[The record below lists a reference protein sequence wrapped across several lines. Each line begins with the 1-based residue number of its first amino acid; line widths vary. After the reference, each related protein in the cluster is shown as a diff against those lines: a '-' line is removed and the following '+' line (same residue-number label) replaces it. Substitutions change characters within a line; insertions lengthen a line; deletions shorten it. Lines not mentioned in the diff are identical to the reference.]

1 MPKQMNIFEDLI
13 EELKE
18 ENLLEETVI
27 DVQNKKHK
35 GEIGDLPKQSQIEI
49 TPVRKEEKTSYVS
62 AVSETLKTR
71 EEIIPNNFS
80 QDFEAVETPNYV
92 FEEPAIVVETNDV
105 IPDVPQTLQA
115 EFEGNDESFDSE
127 TEENTSA
134 GDEEFFRKRA
144 TEEVTSLQMVQH
156 VLSGIERNFL
166 GITPKLYDDLE
177 VKKAL
182 HNFLQNSENLN
193 SSEQSNAETIL
204 LQETENWYSALSQ
217 KDKTISVDNL
227 RRYCETTRPALSA
240 QALIALA
247 RFYRNAPFSEAV
259 RSKFEMAMTRLFAR
273 ETGGDLRKLLFN
285 REETIEKLNEF
296 YAEWSSIPLYATEE
310 DESNIV
316 LSAIKFEEF
325 ATEASTAE
333 SIEELFKN
341 DFFNRFKNF
350 KDETHENFFAP
361 LVTATSIESN
371 VRIGNSCLRLLLAEK
386 AKADFNADVFEE
398 NYAADYNEILSETIC
413 KTLDFPKVFAGEFA
427 DADAIWE
434 TQIEEGIQLEYEK
447 QDLNKVVEKTQPKK
461 VKSADK
467 KKHFKA
473 NKRLIAATVLAI
485 VVSLGLYMWAEYF
498 SDQPKL
504 SENVKTVNLDNSAF
518 KEYVQNAR
526 INNDMFY
533 GIVNV
538 NWEGL
543 TNEKKEDLLGK
554 ILMIGSEKGFKQVTL
569 MNKQGSSVG
578 YASAEKI
585 EVYNP

>member
-1 MPKQMNIFEDLI
+1 MNIFEDLI

-27 DVQNKKHK
+27 DVQNKKK
-35 GEIGDLPKQSQIEI
+35 NGESFNLPKPGQIES
-49 TPVRKEEKTSYVS
+49 TPVKAKETSSNASV
-62 AVSETLKTR
+62 APEILKPSEQ
-71 EEIIPNNFS
+71 IIPNNFS
-80 QDFEAVETPNYV
+80 QPAEPEKTPDYV
-92 FEEPAIVVETNDV
+92 FDESPAVVETNDL
-105 IPDVPQTLQA
+105 IAEVPQNLQ
-115 EFEGNDESFDSE
+115 ESFVENTDSFDSE
-127 TEENTSA
+127 TKAENSSA
-134 GDEEFFRKRA
+134 DAEFFKKRA
-144 TEEVTSLQMVQH
+144 TDEVTSLQMVEH

-166 GITPKLYDDLE
+166 NITPKLYDDLE

-182 HNFLQNSENLN
+182 HNFLQESQNINSP
-193 SSEQSNAETIL
+193 EQSGAEIIL

-273 ETGGDLRKLLFN
+273 ETGGDLRKILFN
-285 REETIEKLNEF
+285 RDETIEKLNEF

-325 ATEASTAE
+325 ATEAATAE
-333 SIEELFKN
+333 SIEELFKT

-371 VRIGNSCLRLLLAEK
+371 VRIGNTCLRLLLAEK
-386 AKADFNADVFEE
+386 EKPDFNAESFNE
-398 NYAADYNEILSETIC
+398 NYAAEYNAILSEVVC
-413 KTLDFPKVFAGEFA
+413 KTLDFQKVFAGEFA

-434 TQIEEGIQLEYEK
+434 TQVEEGVHLEFEK

-461 VKSADK
+461 DK
-467 KKHFKA
+467 APNRKKLFKA
-473 NKRLIAATVLAI
+473 NKWLIAATVLAVI
-485 VVSLGLYMWAEYF
+485 ISLGLYMWAEYF
-498 SDQPKL
+498 TEQPKL
-504 SENVKTVNLDNSAF
+504 SESVKTVNLDNSAF
-518 KEYVQNAR
+518 KEYIQSAR
-526 INNDMFY
+526 INDDMFY
-533 GIVNV
+533 GIVNTS
-538 NWEGL
+538 WEGL

-554 ILMIGSEKGFKQVTL
+554 ILVTGGEKGFKQITL
-569 MNKQGSSVG
+569 MNMQGSSVG

-585 EVYNP
+585 EIYNP

>member
-27 DVQNKKHK
+27 DVQNKKK
-35 GEIGDLPKQSQIEI
+35 NGENLNLSKQSQIEPL
-49 TPVRKEEKTSYVS
+49 PVKMEENSVKVLE
-62 AVSETLKTR
+62 VSETFDASDQIISGELSQEIAP
-71 EEIIPNNFS
+71 EEIQNFVS
-80 QDFEAVETPNYV
+80 ENRQFADETD
-92 FEEPAIVVETNDV
+92 DV
-105 IPDVPQTLQA
+105 LDVVPQIVQD
-115 EFEGNDESFDSE
+115 EFVERNDSFGSESESDSSPE
-127 TEENTSA
+127 Q
-134 GDEEFFRKRA
+134 EEFFKKRA
-144 TEEVTSLQMVQH
+144 SEEVTSLQMVEH

-166 GITPKLYDDLE
+166 NVTPQLYDALE

-182 HNFLQNSENLN
+182 HNFLQDSQSLD
-193 SSEQSNAETIL
+193 SPEQSNAEIIL

-247 RFYRNAPFSEAV
+247 RFYRNAPFSEFV

-273 ETGGDLRKLLFN
+273 EAGGDIRKLLFN
-285 REETIEKLNEF
+285 RDETIEKLNEF

-310 DESNIV
+310 DESKIV
-316 LSAIKFEEF
+316 LSAMKFEEF
-325 ATEASTAE
+325 ATEAETTE
-333 SIEELFKN
+333 SVEELYKS

-371 VRIGNSCLRLLLAEK
+371 VRIGNRYLRLLLAEK
-386 AKADFNADVFEE
+386 EKEGFNAENFEE
-398 NYAADYNEILSETIC
+398 QYAENHNEIVSEVVC
-413 KTLDFPKVFAGEFA
+413 KTIEIGRVFAGEFA
-427 DADAIWE
+427 DSDPIWE
-434 TQIEEGIQLEYEK
+434 TQVEEGIQLEFEK
-447 QDLNKVVEKTQPKK
+447 QDLNKVTEKPKP
-461 VKSADK
+461 VKEPSVLK
-467 KKHFKA
+467 NPLFKA
-473 NKRLIAATVLAI
+473 NKWLVAATVLAVFI
-485 VVSLGLYMWAEYF
+485 SLCLYAWAEYF
-498 SDQPKL
+498 NAPPKL
-504 SENVKTVNLDNSAF
+504 ADSVKVVNLDNSSF

-526 INNDMFY
+526 INSEMFY
-533 GIVNV
+533 GIVNA

-554 ILMIGSEKGFKQVTL
+554 IFVTGNEKGFKMVTL
-569 MNKQGSSVG
+569 MNKQGLSVG
-578 YASAEKI
+578 YASAERI

>member
-1 MPKQMNIFEDLI
+1 MNIFEDLI

-27 DVQNKKHK
+27 DVQNKKNK
-35 GEIGDLPKQSQIEI
+35 GENPSLSKQSQTEA
-49 TPVRKEEKTSYVS
+49 TPVKIEENSFNASVAPEILQAS
-62 AVSETLKTR
+62 DQ
-71 EEIIPNNFS
+71 IIPDNFS
-80 QDFEAVETPNYV
+80 HKTEPQETRNFV
-92 FEEPAIVVETNDV
+92 FDEQPAIVETNDS
-105 IPDVPQTLQA
+105 ITDAPQNFQE
-115 EFEGNDESFDSE
+115 EFTGNSDSFE
-127 TEENTSA
+127 TETEAENSTA
-134 GDEEFFRKRA
+134 DDEFFKKRA
-144 TEEVTSLQMVQH
+144 TEEVTSLQMVEH

-182 HNFLQNSENLN
+182 HNFLQDSQNLN
-193 SSEQSNAETIL
+193 SPEQSNAEIIL

-217 KDKTISVDNL
+217 KDKTISVDSL

-273 ETGGDLRKLLFN
+273 ETGGDIRKSLFN
-285 REETIEKLNEF
+285 RDETIEKLNEF

-325 ATEASTAE
+325 ATEAVTAE
-333 SIEELFKN
+333 SIEDLFKT

-371 VRIGNSCLRLLLAEK
+371 VRIGNVCVRLLLAEK
-386 AKADFNADVFEE
+386 EKENFNAETFEE
-398 NYAADYNEILSETIC
+398 KYADYNATLSEIIC

-434 TQIEEGIQLEYEK
+434 TQVEEGVQLEFEK
-447 QDLNKVVEKTQPKK
+447 QDLNAMAAKPQPKK
-461 VKSADK
+461 EPASSKKSL
-467 KKHFKA
+467 FKA
-473 NKRLIAATVLAI
+473 NKWLIAATVLAF
-485 VVSLGLYMWAEYF
+485 VVSLGLYVWAEYF
-498 SDQPKL
+498 TATPTL

-518 KEYVQNAR
+518 KEFVQNAR

-554 ILMIGSEKGFKQVTL
+554 ILVTGGEKGFKQVTL
-569 MNKQGSSVG
+569 MNKQGISVG
-578 YASAEKI
+578 YASSEKI

>member
-1 MPKQMNIFEDLI
+1 MNIFEDLI

-27 DVQNKKHK
+27 DVQNKKNK
-35 GEIGDLPKQSQIEI
+35 SEIIDLPKQSQIES
-49 TPVRKEEKTSYVS
+49 TPVKKEENSPVVS
-62 AVSETLKTR
+62 AVSEPLKTP
-71 EEIIPNNFS
+71 EQIIPNNLS
-80 QDFEAVETPNYV
+80 QTSAPVETPTYV
-92 FEEPAIVVETNDV
+92 FDEPSMIVETNAV
-105 IPDVPQTLQA
+105 IPDVPQALQNLQA
-115 EFEGNDESFDSE
+115 EFEGNNESFGSE
-127 TEENTSA
+127 MEENNSP

-156 VLSGIERNFL
+156 VLSGIERSFL
-166 GITPKLYDDLE
+166 NITPKLYDDLE

-182 HNFLQNSENLN
+182 HNFLQDSQNLN
-193 SSEQSNAETIL
+193 SSEQSNAETVL

-273 ETGGDLRKLLFN
+273 ETGGDFRKLLFN

-325 ATEASTAE
+325 ATEAATAE
-333 SIEELFKN
+333 SIEELFRT

-386 AKADFNADVFEE
+386 SKANFNAEAFEE
-398 NYAADYNEILSETIC
+398 KYSANYNEILSEVIC

-434 TQIEEGIQLEYEK
+434 TQVEEGVQLEFEK
-447 QDLNKVVEKTQPKK
+447 QDLNKVVEKKQLKK
-461 VKSADK
+461 DKSSSK
-467 KKHFKA
+467 NKLFKA
-473 NKRLIAATVLAI
+473 NKWLVAATVFAI
-485 VVSLGLYMWAEYF
+485 FISLGLYMWAEYF
-498 SDQPKL
+498 TDEPKL

-518 KEYVQNAR
+518 KEYIQTAR

-543 TNEKKEDLLGK
+543 TTEKKQDLLGK
-554 ILMIGSEKGFKQVTL
+554 ILVTGGEKGFKQITL

>member
-1 MPKQMNIFEDLI
+1 MNIFEDLI

-27 DVQNKKHK
+27 DVQNKKK
-35 GEIGDLPKQSQIEI
+35 NGENFNLPKQRQIEAA
-49 TPVRKEEKTSYVS
+49 PVKIEENSLNASVAPEILKP
-62 AVSETLKTR
+62 SERT
-71 EEIIPNNFS
+71 IPNNFS
-80 QDFEAVETPNYV
+80 QTPEPVKAQN
-92 FEEPAIVVETNDV
+92 FAFDEQPAIVEANDLTVEA
-105 IPDVPQTLQA
+105 PQNLQE
-115 EFEGNDESFDSE
+115 EFVENSGSFDLE
-127 TEENTSA
+127 TEAENSA
-134 GDEEFFRKRA
+134 ADDEFFKKRA
-144 TEEVTSLQMVQH
+144 TDEVTSLQMVQH

-166 GITPKLYDDLE
+166 NITPKLYDDLE

-182 HNFLQNSENLN
+182 HNFLQDSQNLN
-193 SSEQSNAETIL
+193 SPEQSNAEIIL

-240 QALIALA
+240 QALISLA
-247 RFYRNAPFSEAV
+247 RFYRNAPFSESV

-273 ETGGDLRKLLFN
+273 ETGGDLRKVLFN
-285 REETIEKLNEF
+285 RDETIEKLNEF

-325 ATEASTAE
+325 ATEAATAE
-333 SIEELFKN
+333 SIEELFRT

-371 VRIGNSCLRLLLAEK
+371 VRIGNTCLRLLLAEK
-386 AKADFNADVFEE
+386 AKAAFDAESFEE
-398 NYAADYNEILSETIC
+398 KYAADYNEILSEVVC
-413 KTLDFPKVFAGEFA
+413 KTLDFQKVFAGEFA

-434 TQIEEGIQLEYEK
+434 TEVEQGIQLEFEK
-447 QDLNKVVEKTQPKK
+447 QDLNKTVEKPQQRKK
-461 VKSADK
+461 QQSAGRK
-467 KKHFKA
+467 NLFKA
-473 NKRLIAATVLAI
+473 NKWLIAATVAAFI
-485 VVSLGLYMWAEYF
+485 ISIGLYVWAEYF
-498 SDQPKL
+498 TESPKL
-504 SENVKTVNLDNSAF
+504 SEDVKTVNLDSSSF
-518 KEYVQNAR
+518 KEYIQSAR

-554 ILMIGSEKGFKQVTL
+554 ILVTGGEKGFKQITL
-569 MNKQGSSVG
+569 MNMQGSSVG